1 MANGT
6 NKGGAIRGEAVEI
19 KTTSCAICCESV
31 SFRKSFQVANGRVCK
46 SHSFSTQQQAL
57 WEAQKR
63 MGVELTLLTIAPP
76 RMQVQAA

>member
-6 NKGGAIRGEAVEI
+6 NKGGAIRGDKVEI
-19 KTTSCAICCESV
+19 KTTTCAICCDQV
-31 SFRKSFQVANGRVCK
+31 SNRKSFAVANGRVCK
-46 SHSFSTQQQAL
+46 SHSFSAQQKGL

-76 RMQVQAA
+76 RMQAQAA